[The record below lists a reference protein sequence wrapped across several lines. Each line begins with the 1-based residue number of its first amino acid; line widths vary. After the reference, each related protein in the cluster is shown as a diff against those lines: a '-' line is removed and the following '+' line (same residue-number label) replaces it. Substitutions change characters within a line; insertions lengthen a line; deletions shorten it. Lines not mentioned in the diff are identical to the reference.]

1 MDPEHIINSRNQS
14 EWQEHDS
21 HLTQDDPLLGCL
33 TVLSKI
39 LSKPHSPESLV
50 AGLPLVDN
58 KLTPKLF
65 PRAAERAGLSSK
77 IVKRRLSK
85 ISNLVLPAI
94 ILLDDTN
101 ACILLSIE
109 SNQATVIFP
118 ETGEGES
125 TIKLEELE
133 AIYTGFSIFIKS
145 VHQFD
150 KRTESSAIPRA
161 SNWFWGTIS
170 RFWPVYSQVFIASI
184 LVNSFALASPLFV
197 MNVYDRVV
205 PNQAIET
212 LWVLAIGVATV
223 FVFDLLLRTLRAY
236 FIDVASKKA
245 DIILS
250 ATIFEKVLG
259 VKMASRSNS
268 VGSFANSM
276 QEFESFR
283 EFFTSATLTTLVDLP
298 FAFLFIAVI
307 WFVAG
312 PLAYV
317 PLAVIPLTILVSLAI
332 QIPLAK
338 NVKLLFRHSAQRS
351 STLIETLTGLETI
364 KSIGAESPL
373 QRKWEQTIGF
383 MTKYSQKTRILSTTA
398 INFTAFLQQ
407 MASITVVV
415 FGVYLI
421 TENEITMGALIASTL
436 LTGRALAPMAQL
448 AGLLTRYHQ
457 SRAALQSLNSLMS
470 LPVERPSGRE
480 FLHRPAF
487 NGGVE
492 FKKVTFRYPEQP
504 IDALKDVS
512 FKIEAGEKVAFIGRI
527 GSGKSTIEKLILGL
541 YEPEDGAIL
550 LDGTDI
556 RQIDPVDLRK
566 NVGEIYNFGA
576 RLYGKTLISLRIDIA
591 LSSLYEKGLK
601 SVCWS
606 IDSRR
611 LLGVLGRVEQAMK
624 YHPIFKPFKFECR
637 YKPEIKFY
645 SNKNYWEC
653 KGVNITLEGKAPGA
667 QWYQI
672 HVDKMWGDEVS
683 FETETVFKKRRDS
696 VGELGTIHRQAGM
709 TNFTKHSPAG
719 KAFYNAK
726 NRDKVMNLPRYANPY
741 WNEEKLE
748 EALLEFGG
756 KESLNFKIFVGGE
769 IIEDGISVLD
779 MDRVI

>member
-407 MASITVVV
+407 MASIAVVV

-566 NVGEIYNFGA
+566 NVGYAPQDVVLFFGSIRENISMVAPFAEDHEVLKAADVAGVTEFVNRHPSGFDMAVGERGEGLSGGQRQSIAVA
-576 RLYGKTLISLRIDIA
+576 RALLLDSPVVMLDEPSNAMDNSTEERFKAKLSEHVKDKTLLLVTHKASL
-591 LSSLYEKGLK
+591 L
-601 SVCWS
+601 
-606 IDSRR
+606 
-611 LLGVLGRVEQAMK
+611 
-624 YHPIFKPFKFECR
+624 
-637 YKPEIKFY
+637 
-645 SNKNYWEC
+645 
-653 KGVNITLEGKAPGA
+653 TL
-667 QWYQI
+667 
-672 HVDKMWGDEVS
+672 V
-683 FETETVFKKRRDS
+683 
-696 VGELGTIHRQAGM
+696 
-709 TNFTKHSPAG
+709 
-719 KAFYNAK
+719 
-726 NRDKVMNLPRYANPY
+726 
-741 WNEEKLE
+741 
-748 EALLEFGG
+748 
-756 KESLNFKIFVGGE
+756 
-769 IIEDGISVLD
+769 
-779 MDRVI
+779 DRVIVMDQGQIVADGPREQILSALKNGHIKVTKG